1 MHRTKNIKAEKERDQ
16 EIYKVRPIIKK
27 TDLPMNILRSRRT
40 QIFYKLKETTDVST
54 DYYFDDFF

>member
-40 QIFYKLKETTDVST
+40 
-54 DYYFDDFF
+54 